1 MAKKVKNKIKLE
13 FITEKKKCFH
23 ARFRL
28 ESQFFYLKKMGKK
41 MGKNTFIFATL
52 IIGEIIAF
60 DCVGSYCQ
68 QQGKSKEDKW
78 GNRF

>member
-1 MAKKVKNKIKLE
+1 MKE
-13 FITEKKKCFH
+13 FITEKKMLSCKLQAKILFV
-23 ARFRL
+23 FK
-28 ESQFFYLKKMGKK
+28 KKMGKRW
-41 MGKNTFIFATL
+41 GKNTFIFATL

-68 QQGKSKEDKW
+68 QQGKSKKDKW